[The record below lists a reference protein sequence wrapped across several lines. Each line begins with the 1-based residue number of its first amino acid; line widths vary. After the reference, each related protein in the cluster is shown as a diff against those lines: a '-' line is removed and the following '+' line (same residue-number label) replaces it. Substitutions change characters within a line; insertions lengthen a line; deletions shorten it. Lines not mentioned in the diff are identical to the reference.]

1 MELKLHHVNY
11 STKDV
16 GAVAEF
22 YRSLFNMKPVPSY
35 EDARI
40 TSQGY
45 DRKVEFLTDG
55 TTEFHIAP
63 QDLGVAFRTGQS
75 LNPLDRGHIAFRTDD
90 IEAFKAMLREKNI
103 QFADYGVWAIGWL
116 VSDLPAGSRRHH
128 RRSAPDRLQGAWC
141 VVAICLSQFR
151 DQGAR
156 SLPACSITFT
166 GATRCASAAS
176 ASATWVNRW
185 RASCSTRGHELWV
198 HDVREDAMLPLLERQ
213 ARRTTSPRE
222 LADAC
227 DTVIVSLPTLE
238 IFRHALSGPDGLL
251 AGKALKTL
259 VNTCTVGVTFI
270 REVETECAAA
280 GVTVIDVPISG
291 GVAGAR
297 AGTLAMMV
305 SGDPAQVADLMP
317 VFQLWGK
324 TVVVAGDRPG
334 AAQTMKLT
342 NNMLCAVALVA
353 TSEAMTMSGRAGIPD
368 DAMLQILNNGT
379 GRNFATTHIFPDAV
393 LPRTFDFGATI
404 EILMK
409 DVDLAIEQGE
419 ELGVPMWVSQAV
431 RLVLKHGV
439 FQGRA
444 QQDMSRIVEIIEDG
458 TRK

>member
-1 MELKLHHVNY
+1 MRIGCLGLGNMGQPMAGKL
-11 STKDV
+11 
-16 GAVAEF
+16 
-22 YRSLFNMKPVPSY
+22 L
-35 EDARI
+35 
-40 TSQGY
+40 
-45 DRKVEFLTDG
+45 DG
-55 TTEFHIAP
+55 
-63 QDLGVAFRTGQS
+63 
-75 LNPLDRGHIAFRTDD
+75 
-90 IEAFKAMLREKNI
+90 
-103 QFADYGVWAIGWL
+103 
-116 VSDLPAGSRRHH
+116 
-128 RRSAPDRLQGAWC
+128 
-141 VVAICLSQFR
+141 
-151 DQGAR
+151 
-156 SLPACSITFT
+156 
-166 GATRCASAAS
+166 
-176 ASATWVNRW
+176 
-185 RASCSTRGHELWV
+185 GHELWV
-198 HDVREDAMLPLLERQ
+198 HDVREEAMLPLLERQ
-213 ARRTTSPRE
+213 ARRATSAKE
-222 LADAC
+222 LADTC

-238 IFRHALSGPDGLL
+238 IFRSALSGPDGLL

-291 GVAGAR
+291 GVGGAK

-305 SGDPAQVADLMP
+305 SGNPTKVAGLMP

-324 TVVVAGDRPG
+324 TIVVAGDRPG

-353 TSEAMTMSGRAGIPD
+353 TSEAMTMSGKAGIPD

-379 GRNFATTHIFPDAV
+379 GRNFATTHVFPENV

-444 QQDMSRIVEIIEDG
+444 EQDMSRVVQIIEDG
-458 TRK
+458 ARK